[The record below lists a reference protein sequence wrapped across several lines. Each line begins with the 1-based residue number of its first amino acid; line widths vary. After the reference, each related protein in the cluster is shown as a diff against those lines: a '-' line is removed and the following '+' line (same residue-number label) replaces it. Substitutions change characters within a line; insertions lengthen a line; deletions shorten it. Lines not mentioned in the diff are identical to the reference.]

1 MRVRM
6 WTPSSRSPAPPLPSA
21 AGRRAP
27 APSPGE
33 APATPMAD
41 PGLPLGPGPRV
52 VGAGRWVR
60 IPRAAGAWSLGRGPW
75 VVNAG
80 HLVPMALGSIV
91 PWSLGSL
98 APRGLDRCVIGVL
111 SPENPDNA
119 TVEAGGGPG
128 SPSSPLSSPTSLS
141 P

>member
-1 MRVRM
+1 
-6 WTPSSRSPAPPLPSA
+6 
-21 AGRRAP
+21 
-27 APSPGE
+27 
-33 APATPMAD
+33 MAD

-52 VGAGRWVR
+52 VGAGCWVR

-75 VVNAG
+75 VVGAG

-91 PWSLGSL
+91 PGSLGSL

-119 TVEAGGGPG
+119 RSEERRGGTGGGRRG
-128 SPSSPLSSPTSLS
+128 QQ
-141 P
+141 